1 MVNCEQNNLLRL
13 FLQAGASCSFL
24 KDVYSRRF
32 RLGNKFG
39 FIIEKVAERH
49 ETSCKKEA
57 AVPNR
62 KRNRC
67 VTNLQLISLPSLH
80 SGNSKSYETSVKR
93 S

>member
-24 KDVYSRRF
+24 KEDAYSRWF

-39 FIIEKVAERH
+39 FIIEKVVERH

-62 KRNRC
+62 KCNRC
-67 VTNLQLISLPSLH
+67 VTNLQVKLPSL
-80 SGNSKSYETSVKR
+80 STPEIQKVTKLR
-93 S
+93 

>member
-24 KDVYSRRF
+24 KEDAYSRWF

-39 FIIEKVAERH
+39 FIIEKVAKRH

-62 KRNRC
+62 KCNRC
-67 VTNLQLISLPSLH
+67 VTNLQAPFSLH